1 MADPSTMKLGN
12 TFSYDYG
19 IFSGGHPIRPVF
31 STPWSNSD
39 FLVVCVPCI
48 FPKAVQDAIRARVNR
63 LKSIFQQCDG
73 RSDYYDIIGNNQEA
87 SSALLA
93 ILEDIISFKQSGVI
107 ANTEPGVPNDTN
119 LQNCQYDKIK
129 LPNQSRTLLLPGV
142 PLKDVMCVGP
152 RCAVLYREAGSGA
165 SDVMSRSFTTDDS
178 PSGVLTTMRRVFSD
192 AGDNGFEAASQSFSQ
207 RLPNLGRP
215 PDILCAPPSL
225 DDMLKDPSRVNVVAK
240 SGLHLVLPYLQQQ
253 QPQQQAAGGMP
264 TGAFGSLSG
273 NQAGAAHSS
282 GMSSYHSNPTTHS
295 SAMSSYHSNPNGG
308 SHLLPL
314 PYMQQPAGK
323 SGRVRE
329 SVRQRSPRD
338 PFNDHL
344 RNAGKKS
351 ERPQPNLLE
360 SPVVLLQDLAP
371 PEDGPREPENISQSM
386 PLSLRRGLRTAWLL
400 PQKGLACD
408 GRQQQGIARFRH
420 VGPRRESADLDE
432 TEKALLNFTGH
443 FSKAPSKKRRRDI
456 IVIDD

>member
-1 MADPSTMKLGN
+1 MSTYSWTVIKPKNPNDVPPSLHDVIARVEKEGNVVKDCSNISCSTIPLGTVYLGVKMADPSTMKLGN

-253 QPQQQAAGGMP
+253 QPQQQA
-264 TGAFGSLSG
+264 
-273 NQAGAAHSS
+273 
-282 GMSSYHSNPTTHS
+282 
-295 SAMSSYHSNPNGG
+295 
-308 SHLLPL
+308 
-314 PYMQQPAGK
+314 GK
-323 SGRVRE
+323 SG
-329 SVRQRSPRD
+329 
-338 PFNDHL
+338 
-344 RNAGKKS
+344 G
-351 ERPQPNLLE
+351 
-360 SPVVLLQDLAP
+360 
-371 PEDGPREPENISQSM
+371 
-386 PLSLRRGLRTAWLL
+386 
-400 PQKGLACD
+400 C
-408 GRQQQGIARFRH
+408 
-420 VGPRRESADLDE
+420 
-432 TEKALLNFTGH
+432 
-443 FSKAPSKKRRRDI
+443 
-456 IVIDD
+456 